1 GNARENQAL
10 FDCQGKVLPS
20 VKVFN

>member
-1 GNARENQAL
+1 ENQAL

>member
-1 GNARENQAL
+1 NARENQAL